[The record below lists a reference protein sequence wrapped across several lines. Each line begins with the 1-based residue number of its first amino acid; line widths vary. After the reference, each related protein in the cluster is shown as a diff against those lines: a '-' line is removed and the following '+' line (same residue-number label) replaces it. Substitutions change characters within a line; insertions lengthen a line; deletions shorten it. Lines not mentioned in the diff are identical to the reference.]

1 MYVRDEKTCRGQGRG
16 VGEREYPDDP
26 GHFQRISLTSFWWEF
41 APRSR
46 NPSCTF
52 SHLFRV
58 RREQAYLATFARQSS
73 YADRCERLQLGQPG
87 RKLSDSRLLSNI
99 AIAVDSVME
108 LGVDCCI
115 IIRLVGRH
123 SFAARNLL
131 QEKSQH
137 CCAVS
142 IRKHA

>member
-1 MYVRDEKTCRGQGRG
+1 M
-16 VGEREYPDDP
+16 GEGGEYPADP
-26 GHFQRISLTSFWWEF
+26 GHFQRISSTSFWWEF
-41 APRSR
+41 APPSR

-52 SHLFRV
+52 NHLFRL
-58 RREQAYLATFARQSS
+58 RRQQAYLATFARQSS
-73 YADRCERLQLGQPG
+73 YADRRERLRLRQPG
-87 RKLSDSRLLSNI
+87 RKLSDPRLLSNI

-108 LGVDCCI
+108 LASRGVDCCI